1 MMLLEG
7 IGDPTNG
14 NGGLSFL
21 KMPLKVKSEECLN
34 TAKDARLH
42 LNPSIQNPKSLY
54 GTDADLRRL
63 TKSKIKDKLIYLGY
77 SFEELQ
83 NFSRWKMVGILKE
96 KSSDTL
102 E

>member
-34 TAKDARLH
+34 TAKDARMQ
-42 LNPSIQNPKSLY
+42 LNPAI
-54 GTDADLRRL
+54 
-63 TKSKIKDKLIYLGY
+63 
-77 SFEELQ
+77 
-83 NFSRWKMVGILKE
+83 
-96 KSSDTL
+96 
-102 E
+102 